1 MAKRKILFYST
12 HDWSN
17 SGHRLCAAIN
27 RHSTRYSID
36 YFVMEQHP
44 FGYNRGPGC
53 LTSLVNGQVYEN
65 HDAITRMHFA
75 AKHADILHF
84 KEDEGIPRSVAGVP
98 FDLTR
103 PVVHHFCGSVWRS
116 HWEAIWP
123 SMAEYVNR
131 VIITTPDLRM
141 PGVGGVTI
149 PFAFDETR
157 YRPIPRDDSRIF
169 IGHIPSNE
177 SRKGSPVIREA
188 CERIRDEFPA
198 ASLSFLNKVPSD
210 TALRYKQLNDIYI
223 DQINDIGTYGNAAV
237 ESMMFGSATLCSMST
252 DRCGIVSVT
261 PETLYDVLAKLVT
274 DRDALLQAQELAYS
288 RFLRLHSYPAVCA
301 AIEKVYDEV

>member
-36 YFVMEQHP
+36 YFVMEQHA
-44 FGYNRGPGC
+44 FGYDRGPGC

-65 HDAITRMHFA
+65 HDAVTRLHFA

-84 KEDEGIPRSVAGVP
+84 KEDEGAPNSVAGVKL
-98 FDLTR
+98 DLTR
-103 PVVHHFCGSVWRS
+103 PVVQHFCGSQWRVN
-116 HWEAIWP
+116 WEYIWP
-123 SMAEYVNR
+123 NCAEFVNK

-141 PGVGGVTI
+141 PGVGGITI

-157 YRPIPRDDSRIF
+157 YLPIPRDDSRVF

-177 SRKGSPVIREA
+177 GRKGSSVIREV
-188 CERIRDEFPA
+188 CEVVRDENPNV
-198 ASLSFLNKVPSD
+198 SLSFLNKVPSD
-210 TALRYKQLNDIYI
+210 VALRYKQLNDIYI
-223 DQINDIGTYGNAAV
+223 DQINEIGTYGNAAV
-237 ESMMFGSATLCSMST
+237 EAMMFGSATLCSMST

-261 PETLYDVLAKLVT
+261 ADTLHDVLATLVT
-274 DRDALLQAQELAYS
+274 DRDALRHAQELAYA